1 MGTELW
7 TKGSGESK
15 NRGIAPVRETAER
28 LVAFRTR
35 PPEPAMSLPRTVAE
49 VIDNHVTLELE
60 SLDRVYL
67 NVYQPE
73 LQTPRAVFLFLR
85 DHYGQGAVSSH
96 QMKEI
101 SQRFLRG
108 IIGFADEQDIPIIGF
123 EKGRRKEDVAA
134 EYLARFSEAEGV
146 LFIGK
151 AQEKVRTF
159 RTEGRRNDRGET
171 YPWIVESTAMVNQYY
186 FYAVDADFGPFF
198 LKYSSYFPY
207 GAKLCF
213 NGHEYLKRQL
223 AKEGIGFE
231 ELANGILSCEDP
243 ERMQELANGLTP
255 ARILLFLSK
264 WQDRLPC
271 PFTVREQRAG
281 YRYRASMCQVEFAR
295 TQVFDR
301 PVHGRIFFEEV
312 LRENIDLGRPDN
324 LQLIF
329 ERRVTKR
336 TPGPFRTRVVREG
349 VIPSL
354 YVDYKSSRLKQYF
367 KGGRALRTELTVND
381 AGEFGLGRKLENL
394 PALRGLG
401 FQATRR
407 LLDVEKTSQDFAFSE
422 AVFREVTGPCRV
434 GEQRASALRFGDELV
449 QALLSVLLVL
459 RLLPRGFRSA
469 DLREH
474 LASLLGVDPSQWTP
488 GRLTYQLRR
497 LRLHGLI
504 ERAPASHRYA
514 VTAKGLRVAM
524 WFTRCHARLFRPA
537 LGEIFA
543 EDLSD
548 DSPLRRALDRF
559 DQEVNRYIERAK
571 VPVAA

>member
-1 MGTELW
+1 MILPGPGDPVIQTPQ
-7 TKGSGESK
+7 GRPCVP
-15 NRGIAPVRETAER
+15 NRRRPVAD
-28 LVAFRTR
+28 
-35 PPEPAMSLPRTVAE
+35 
-49 VIDNHVTLELE
+49 VIRHHVTLELE

-73 LQTPRAVFLFLR
+73 LQTPRAVFHFLR

-101 SQRFLRG
+101 SERFLRS
-108 IIGFADEQDIPIIGF
+108 INRFADDQGIPIIGF
-123 EKGRRKEDVAA
+123 ERGQRKEDVAA
-134 EYLARFSEAEGV
+134 GYLAEFTETQGV

-159 RTEGRRNDRGET
+159 RTEGRRNANGQT

-186 FYAVDADFGPFF
+186 FYAVDADFGLFF

-231 ELANGILSCEDP
+231 ELANGILSCDNP
-243 ERMQELANGLTP
+243 KRMQELADGLTP
-255 ARILLFLSK
+255 ARILLFLSQ
-264 WQDRLPC
+264 WQHRLPC
-271 PFTVREQRAG
+271 PFTLPEQQAG
-281 YRYRASMCQVEFAR
+281 YRYQASISQVEFAL

-312 LRENIDLGRPDN
+312 IRENIDLGRPDN

-329 ERRVTKR
+329 ARRVTKR

-354 YVDYKSSRLKQYF
+354 YVDYKSNRLKQYF
-367 KGGRALRTELTVND
+367 KEGRALRTELTVND
-381 AGEFGLGRKLENL
+381 AGEFGLGRKLANL
-394 PALRGLG
+394 PALRELG
-401 FQATRR
+401 FQTARR
-407 LLDVEKTSQDFAFSE
+407 LLHVETTSQDFAFSE
-422 AVFREVTGPCRV
+422 EVFREVTGPCRV

-449 QALLSVLLVL
+449 QALLSVLLVF
-459 RLLPRGFRSA
+459 RLLPRGFRSG

-474 LASLLGVDPSQWTP
+474 LASLLGVDPSQWTQ

-504 ERAPASHRYA
+504 DRAPGSHRYT
-514 VTAKGLRVAM
+514 VTEKGLGVAL
-524 WFTRCHARLFRPA
+524 WYTRCHARLFRPA

-543 EDLSD
+543 EDFPEGST
-548 DSPLRRALDRF
+548 LRRALDRF
-559 DQEVNRYIERAK
+559 DQEVKRYIEKAK
-571 VPVAA
+571 VT

>member
-1 MGTELW
+1 
-7 TKGSGESK
+7 
-15 NRGIAPVRETAER
+15 
-28 LVAFRTR
+28 
-35 PPEPAMSLPRTVAE
+35 MSLPRTVAE

-60 SLDRVYL
+60 SLDWVYL
-67 NVYQPE
+67 NVYQPQ
-73 LQTPRAVFLFLR
+73 LQTPRAVFQFLR
-85 DHYGQGAVSSH
+85 ERYGQGAVSSH

-101 SQRFLRG
+101 TDRFLKG
-108 IIGFADEQDIPIIGF
+108 IDRYAQDYQVPIISF
-123 EKGRRKEDVAA
+123 ERRQRKEDLAA
-134 EYLARFSEAEGV
+134 EYLAQFSGPEGV

-151 AQEKVRTF
+151 AQEKARTF
-159 RTEGRRNDRGET
+159 RTEGRRNGRGET

-186 FYAVDADFGPFF
+186 FYALDADFGLFF

-223 AKEGIGFE
+223 TKEGIGYE
-231 ELANGILSCEDP
+231 ELANGILSCADP
-243 ERMQELANGLTP
+243 KRMQELADGLTP

-264 WQDRLPC
+264 WQNRLPC
-271 PFTVREQRAG
+271 PFTLDQQWSG
-281 YRYRASMCQVEFAR
+281 YRYQVSMSQVEFAR

-312 LRENIDLGRPDN
+312 IRENIDLGRPDN

-329 ERRVTKR
+329 ARRVTKR

-367 KGGRALRTELTVND
+367 KEGRALRTELTVNN
-381 AGEFGLGRKLENL
+381 AGEFDLGRKLDNL
-394 PALRGLG
+394 PALRELG

-407 LLDVEKTSQDFAFSE
+407 LLDVEKTTQDFAFSE
-422 AVFREVTGPCRV
+422 EVFREVTGPCRV
-434 GEQRASALRFGDELV
+434 GDQRASALRFGDELV
-449 QALLSVLLVL
+449 QALLSVLLVM
-459 RLLPRGFRSA
+459 RLLPRGFRSG

-474 LASLLGVDPSQWTP
+474 LAALLGVDPSLWTQ

-504 ERAPASHRYA
+504 ERAPASHRYTM
-514 VTAKGLRVAM
+514 TAKGLRVAM

-543 EDLSD
+543 D
-548 DSPLRRALDRF
+548 DFRDDTPLRRALDRF
-559 DQEVNRYIERAK
+559 DQEVNRYIEKAK
-571 VPVAA
+571 IPVAT

>member
-1 MGTELW
+1 
-7 TKGSGESK
+7 
-15 NRGIAPVRETAER
+15 
-28 LVAFRTR
+28 
-35 PPEPAMSLPRTVAE
+35 MSLPRTVAE

-67 NVYQPE
+67 NVYQPQ
-73 LQTPRAVFLFLR
+73 LQTPRAVFPFLR

-101 SQRFLRG
+101 SERFLRG
-108 IIGFADEQDIPIIGF
+108 IHRFADEQDIPVISF
-123 EKGRRKEDVAA
+123 EKGQRKEDVAA
-134 EYLARFSEAEGV
+134 EYLAQSSAPEGV

-151 AQEKVRTF
+151 SQEKVRTF

-186 FYAVDADFGPFF
+186 FYAVDADFGLFF

-223 AKEGIGFE
+223 AKEGIGYE
-231 ELANGILSCEDP
+231 ALANGISSCDDP
-243 ERMQELANGLTP
+243 DRMQELADGLTP

-271 PFTVREQRAG
+271 PFTVDERRAG
-281 YRYRASMCQVEFAR
+281 YRYQVSISQVEFAR

-367 KGGRALRTELTVND
+367 KEGRALRTELTVND
-381 AGEFGLGRKLENL
+381 AGEFDLGRKLDNL
-394 PALRGLG
+394 PALRELG

-422 AVFREVTGPCRV
+422 EVFREVTGPCRV
-434 GEQRASALRFGDELV
+434 GEQRASALRFGDESV

-459 RLLPRGFRSA
+459 RLLPRGFRSG

-474 LASLLGVDPSQWTP
+474 LASLLGDDPSQWTQ

-504 ERAPASHRYA
+504 ERAPASHRYL

-543 EDLSD
+543 EEFPD
-548 DSPLRRALDRF
+548 DTPLRRALDRF
-559 DQEVNRYIERAK
+559 DREVNRYIEKAK

>member
-1 MGTELW
+1 
-7 TKGSGESK
+7 
-15 NRGIAPVRETAER
+15 
-28 LVAFRTR
+28 
-35 PPEPAMSLPRTVAE
+35 MSLPRTVAE

-67 NVYQPE
+67 NVYQPQ
-73 LQTPRAVFLFLR
+73 LQTPRAVFQFLR

-101 SQRFLRG
+101 TERFLKG
-108 IIGFADEQDIPIIGF
+108 IDRFAQDYQIPIISF
-123 EKGRRKEDVAA
+123 EKRQRKEDLAA
-134 EYLARFSEAEGV
+134 EYLAQFSGTEGV

-151 AQEKVRTF
+151 AQEKARTF
-159 RTEGRRNDRGET
+159 RTEGRRNGRGET

-186 FYAVDADFGPFF
+186 FYAVDADFGLFF

-223 AKEGIGFE
+223 AKEGIGYE
-231 ELANGILSCEDP
+231 ELANGILSCADP
-243 ERMQELANGLTP
+243 KRMQELADGLTP
-255 ARILLFLSK
+255 ARILVFLSK
-264 WQDRLPC
+264 WQNHLPC
-271 PFTVREQRAG
+271 PFTLGSAGSG
-281 YRYRASMCQVEFAR
+281 YRYQASMSQVEFAL

-329 ERRVTKR
+329 ARRVTKR

-354 YVDYKSSRLKQYF
+354 YVDYKSNRLKQYF
-367 KGGRALRTELTVND
+367 KEGRALRTELTVND
-381 AGEFGLGRKLENL
+381 TWDFDLGRKLDNL
-394 PALRGLG
+394 PALRELG

-407 LLDVEKTSQDFAFSE
+407 LLHVEKTSQDFAFSE
-422 AVFREVTGPCRV
+422 GVFREVTGPCRV

-449 QALLSVLLVL
+449 QALLSVLLVM
-459 RLLPRGFRSA
+459 RLLPRGFRSG

-474 LASLLGVDPSQWTP
+474 LASLLGVDPSQWTQ

-504 ERAPASHRYA
+504 ERAPASHRYT

-537 LGEIFA
+537 VGEIF
-543 EDLSD
+543 SD
-548 DSPLRRALDRF
+548 R
-559 DQEVNRYIERAK
+559 
-571 VPVAA
+571 VPR